1 MGEGPISRR
10 AVTAGLAA
18 TLGFGPVAATAA
30 TPEVFDARWQHLT
43 FRRIPPTGFRPD
55 GTRLIVRS
63 ERGASVFWRVL
74 AEGERGLLRASWR
87 WSVAHSV
94 PATDLAR
101 RGGDD
106 RNLAL
111 YWVFLDP
118 RAAERVGADADIADL
133 LGRRGARIVIHVWGG
148 DAPRGTVS
156 ANPWF
161 RGRGANLALREAG
174 TGDHAETVDLAA
186 DHQRAFG
193 EAPGVP
199 VGLAV
204 SADGDD
210 TASDIEAVLE
220 DLRLG

>member
-43 FRRIPPTGFRPD
+43 FRRIPPTGFRPE

-74 AEGERGLLRASWR
+74 AEGERGLLTASWR
-87 WSVAHSV
+87 WSVARSV

-174 TGDHAETVDLAA
+174 TGDHAETVDLA
-186 DHQRAFG
+186 
-193 EAPGVP
+193 
-199 VGLAV
+199 
-204 SADGDD
+204 DGRQLGIEQILKWLD
-210 TASDIEAVLE
+210 T
-220 DLRLG
+220 

>member
-1 MGEGPISRR
+1 MTPGAISRR
-10 AVTAGLAA
+10 GFAAGLAA
-18 TLGFGPVAATAA
+18 GMALGGPAFARPS
-30 TPEVFDARWQHLT
+30 PEVFDARWRHLT
-43 FRRIPPTGFRPD
+43 FRRIPPTGFRPE

-87 WSVAHSV
+87 WSVARSV

-133 LGRRGARIVIHVWGG
+133 LGRRGARILIHVWGG

-161 RGRGANLALREAG
+161 RGRGANLALRPAG

-193 EAPGVP
+193 EPPGVP

-210 TASDIEAVLE
+210 TASEIEAVLE